1 MRYNDMNN
9 FLLMVSKFIKENP
22 NLTQKERDNLIYKLL
37 IRTNTSNEDVQR
49 DFSNDGTF
57 NRLIYYFKDK
67 NNINAFVN
75 PRYSYFCQ
83 FTNPKGLFNK
93 TSEAIKIYVPQ
104 DGKHLEQSAKLIFD
118 YLDKHNYCH
127 VSKIARRVR
136 FDNIVIRMKDKNEA
150 KDLLNYIKNNKYI
163 NEGLIKPNPFTYSY
177 NNIALACD
185 RNMSY
190 NSTVS
195 SLINLYMKNIEE
207 RNAFDKVSIED
218 YINFV
223 SIYYKF
229 HFIKYNDIK
238 ETVTDFDIDGAH
250 YNDTVSNEKIV
261 NVRDIIDLHL
271 KSMDPS
277 YTLEKYFADYEER
290 LDINIVKEKAHKL
303 KEERAK
309 GILTISEDIDEI
321 DMLLFNSIELLKE
334 KYKDRKPNYPFD
346 VIQKYVNTFDQ
357 KFITRDYN
365 LRQTFVEKDFGK
377 KLKEKLNLTGNNVIT
392 YYYSKLDQFNTHI
405 LNNAIYETYK
415 KYQDEYE
422 RHKTDIDG
430 FTWVREALLDYIERG
445 RPKGFTRENNVRQD
459 LINYLNPLTVSSII
473 DKSSQ
478 RNTSKEELYNIVEEY
493 ISNVIMNRYS
503 LNQKKKTV

>member
-1 MRYNDMNN
+1 
-9 FLLMVSKFIKENP
+9 
-22 NLTQKERDNLIYKLL
+22 
-37 IRTNTSNEDVQR
+37 
-49 DFSNDGTF
+49 
-57 NRLIYYFKDK
+57 
-67 NNINAFVN
+67 
-75 PRYSYFCQ
+75 
-83 FTNPKGLFNK
+83 
-93 TSEAIKIYVPQ
+93 
-104 DGKHLEQSAKLIFD
+104 
-118 YLDKHNYCH
+118 
-127 VSKIARRVR
+127 
-136 FDNIVIRMKDKNEA
+136 
-150 KDLLNYIKNNKYI
+150 
-163 NEGLIKPNPFTYSY
+163 
-177 NNIALACD
+177 
-185 RNMSY
+185 
-190 NSTVS
+190 
-195 SLINLYMKNIEE
+195 MKNIEE

-290 LDINIVKEKAHKL
+290 LDINIVKEKAHRL

-346 VIQKYVNTFDQ
+346 VIQKYVNTLDQ

-459 LINYLNPLTVSSII
+459 LINYLNPMTVSNII

-478 RNTSKEELYNIVEEY
+478 RNTSREDLYNIVEEY